1 MKIFIDTADRT
12 IISKW
17 AKTGILDGVTTNPSH
32 LSKQGGNMR
41 EILKDICQMLPGGD
55 ISIEVVEKAPD
66 AVYEQALEI
75 AEFAENAVVKI
86 PFAEEYLPVI
96 NKLTTQGVAL
106 NITLVF
112 TPLQGLLVAKLG
124 VNYISPFMGRWEE
137 IGVDSVNVLQDFVSM
152 IENYEFDTEILAASV
167 RTIMHWQEAML
178 AGADVATIPPALLE
192 SVVKHPLTEKGI
204 KIFDEDWKKLGKTSL
219 FD

>member
-12 IISKW
+12 IIGKW

-41 EILKDICQMLPGGD
+41 EILQDICQMLPEGD

-75 AEFAENAVVKI
+75 AEFAKNAVVKI

-152 IENYEFDTEILAASV
+152 IETYEFDTEILAASV

-178 AGADVATIPPALLE
+178 AGADVATVPPALLE
-192 SVVKHPLTEKGI
+192 QVVKHPLTEKGI

>member
-41 EILKDICQMLPGGD
+41 EILQDICQMLPEGD

-75 AEFAENAVVKI
+75 AEFAKNAVVKI

-137 IGVDSVNVLQDFVSM
+137 IGVDSVNVIQDFVSM
-152 IENYEFDTEILAASV
+152 IETYEFDTEILAASV

-178 AGADVATIPPALLE
+178 AGADVATVPPALLE
-192 SVVKHPLTEKGI
+192 QVVKHPLTEKGI

>member
-1 MKIFIDTADRT
+1 MKLFIDTADRT
-12 IISKW
+12 VISRW

-41 EILKDICQMLPGGD
+41 EVLKDICQMLPDGD
-55 ISIEVVEKAPD
+55 ISIEVVEKEPQ

-86 PFAEEYLPVI
+86 PFAEEYLPII
-96 NKLTTQGVAL
+96 NRLTTQGIPL

-112 TPLQGLLVAKLG
+112 TPLQGLMVAKLG
-124 VNYISPFMGRWEE
+124 VNYISPFMGRLEE
-137 IGVDSVNVLQDFVSM
+137 IGVSSTTVIQDFVSM
-152 IENYEFDTEILAASV
+152 IENYEFDTEILAASI
-167 RTIMHWQEAML
+167 RTLSHWHEAML
-178 AGADVATIPPALLE
+178 AGADVATLPPALFE
-192 SVVKHPLTEKGI
+192 QAVKHPLTEKGI
-204 KIFDEDWKKLGKTSL
+204 KIFDEDWKKLGKKSL